1 MDSDQVRPEENL
13 TRYILHKKHF
23 SIERKKAKYAAFLPA
38 PNGETSVFRVSGLD
52 DNAIWEIG
60 DKEVAIRRGIPVLG
74 RSDILASRVFSRT
87 LKILPDDNPPRH
99 ANITGWP
106 EEKSEQKLIAMELA
120 EDAQLYLK

>member
-13 TRYILHKKHF
+13 TRYILHKNHF
-23 SIERKKAKYAAFLPA
+23 TILHKRVKYAAFLPA

-60 DKEVAIRRGIPVLG
+60 DKEVAIGRGIPVLG
-74 RSDILASRVFSRT
+74 RANILASRVFSRT
-87 LKILPDDNPPRH
+87 LKIVPDDSPPRH

-120 EDAQLYLK
+120 EDALLYLR